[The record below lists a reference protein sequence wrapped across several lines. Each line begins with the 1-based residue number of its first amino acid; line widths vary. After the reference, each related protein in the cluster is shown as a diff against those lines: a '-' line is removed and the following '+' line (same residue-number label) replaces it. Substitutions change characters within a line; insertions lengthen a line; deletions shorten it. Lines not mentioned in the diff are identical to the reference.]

1 MEDLSRKTLSIQDI
15 VFRAQSQMILMW
27 ADQDSSGVR
36 WIPRSLTRVDGEI
49 VVPFSVM
56 YWKNCD
62 WNGSSCM
69 SFEVFVVWQSSSNFS
84 SWSIILFCS
93 DQYVAFVRSSCNK
106 STSWEV
112 DMDFRILV
120 SSAKLLATEW
130 TMQEFRS
137 FKYRIK
143 STGPST
149 VPWGTPLITGEGSD
163 LWPSTTTVWIRLL
176 RYAVSQLWI
185 FAFYTI

>member
-1 MEDLSRKTLSIQDI
+1 
-15 VFRAQSQMILMW
+15 
-27 ADQDSSGVR
+27 
-36 WIPRSLTRVDGEI
+36 
-49 VVPFSVM
+49 
-56 YWKNCD
+56 
-62 WNGSSCM
+62 M
-69 SFEVFVVWQSSSNFS
+69 SFEVFVVWHSSSNFS

-163 LWPSTTTVWIRLL
+163 L
-176 RYAVSQLWI
+176 
-185 FAFYTI
+185 